1 MSLQFFNTNSK
12 RKEKFNP
19 ISNEIVKIYT
29 CGPTVYNTAHIG
41 NFRTFLFEDLL
52 KRFLIYKG
60 YNVYHVMNI
69 TDVDDKTIKKAKR
82 DKKIFQELTSK
93 YLAQFMDD
101 IEFLKIIPADIYP
114 KATDHIEEMI
124 EMITNLQKDEIAY
137 LSKDNSV
144 YFDLSKDKGYGRL
157 INFNQSELKHTERVI
172 NDEYSKDNPQD
183 FSLWKS
189 WTNEDGDIFWNSP
202 WGKGRP
208 GWHIEC
214 SAMSIKYLGEHF
226 DIHCGGVDNIFPHHE
241 NELAQSISVTGKP
254 FVNYWIHSEHLHLKG
269 DKMSKTQGNFFT
281 IPDLISKGFLAEEIR
296 FVMLSAHY
304 RTKLTFSL
312 EQCLESRSAI
322 QRISSLYN
330 RLKNFSNGNLDKF
343 KLPSEYD
350 NFILSLDNDLDT
362 PKAFASFFKWIR
374 YINKKLDNDQ
384 IMNSEEVNG
393 GIKFLN
399 IVDSIFGVLIKE
411 NSAPKKIN
419 RLAAER
425 EKYRKMGEWGK
436 ADLVRDKMHE
446 LGWVVED
453 GPDGPSIKPKK

>member
-254 FVNYWIHSEHLHLKG
+254 FVNYWMHSEHLHLKG

-350 NFILSLDNDLDT
+350 NFILALDNDLDT

-411 NSAPKKIN
+411 NAIPKKIN
-419 RLAAER
+419 RLVSER

>member
-82 DKKIFQELTSK
+82 DKKLFQELTSK

-157 INFNQSELKHTERVI
+157 INLNQSELKHTERVI

-241 NELAQSISVTGKP
+241 NELAQSISVTRKP

-330 RLKNFSNGNLDKF
+330 RLKNISNNNLEKF
-343 KLPSEYD
+343 ILPSEYE
-350 NFILSLDNDLDT
+350 NFILALDNDLDT

-419 RLAAER
+419 RLVAER
-425 EKYRKMGEWGK
+425 EKYRKMGEWGE

-446 LGWVVED
+446 LGWIVED
-453 GPDGPSIKPKK
+453 GPDGPSVKPKK

>member
-82 DKKIFQELTSK
+82 DKKLFQELTSK

-330 RLKNFSNGNLDKF
+330 RLKNFSDGNLDKF
-343 KLPSEYD
+343 NLPSEYD
-350 NFILSLDNDLDT
+350 NFILALDNDLDT

-374 YINKKLDNDQ
+374 YVNTKLDNDQ
-384 IMNSEEVNG
+384 SMNNEEVNG

-411 NSAPKKIN
+411 NSVPKKIH

-425 EKYRKMGEWGK
+425 EKYRKMGEWRE
-436 ADLVRDKMHE
+436 ADLVRDKMQE
-446 LGWVVED
+446 LGWIVED
-453 GPDGPSIKPKK
+453 GPEGPSIKPKK

>member
-69 TDVDDKTIKKAKR
+69 TDVDDKTIKQAKR
-82 DKKIFQELTSK
+82 DKKLFQELTSK
-93 YLAQFMDD
+93 YSAQFMED
-101 IEFLKIIPADIYP
+101 IKFLKIIPADVYP

-124 EMITNLQKDEIAY
+124 EMITNLQNDEIAY

-157 INFNQSELKHTERVI
+157 INLNQSELKHTERVI

-241 NELAQSISVTGKP
+241 NELAQSILVTRKP

-269 DKMSKTQGNFFT
+269 DKMSKTQGNFLT

-330 RLKNFSNGNLDKF
+330 RLKNISNNNLEKF
-343 KLPSEYD
+343 ILPSEYE
-350 NFILSLDNDLDT
+350 NFILALDNDLDT

-374 YINKKLDNDQ
+374 YINTKLDNNQ
-384 IMNSEEVNG
+384 IINSEEVNG

-411 NSAPKKIN
+411 NSAPKKIH
-419 RLAAER
+419 RLVAER
-425 EKYRKMGEWGK
+425 EKYRKMGEWGE

-446 LGWVVED
+446 LGWIVED
-453 GPDGPSIKPKK
+453 GPDGPSVKPKK

>member
-82 DKKIFQELTSK
+82 DKKLFQELTSK

-254 FVNYWIHSEHLHLKG
+254 FVNYWMHSEHLHLKG
-269 DKMSKTQGNFFT
+269 DKMSKTQGNFYT

-411 NSAPKKIN
+411 NSVPKKIN
-419 RLAAER
+419 RLVAER

>member
-1 MSLQFFNTNSK
+1 MPLQFFNTNSK

-82 DKKIFQELTSK
+82 DKKLFQELTSK
-93 YLAQFMDD
+93 YSAQFMED
-101 IEFLKIIPADIYP
+101 IKFLKIIPADVYP

-384 IMNSEEVNG
+384 IMNIEEVNG

-419 RLAAER
+419 RLIAER

>member
-1 MSLQFFNTNSK
+1 MSLQFYNTISQ

-82 DKKIFQELTSK
+82 DKKLFQELTSK

-101 IEFLKIIPADIYP
+101 IEFLKIVPADIYP

-157 INFNQSELKHTERVI
+157 INLNQSELKHTERVI
-172 NDEYSKDNPQD
+172 NDEYSKENPQD

-189 WTNEDGDIFWNSP
+189 WTNEDGDIFWDSP

-241 NELAQSISVTGKP
+241 NELAQSISATSKP

-269 DKMSKTQGNFFT
+269 DKMSKTQGNFLT

-312 EQCLESRSAI
+312 EQCSESRSAI

-330 RLKNFSNGNLDKF
+330 RLKNISDGNLEIF
-343 KLPSEYD
+343 KLPSEYQD
-350 NFILSLDNDLDT
+350 FISALDNDLDT
-362 PKAFASFFKWIR
+362 PRAFASFFKWIR
-374 YINKKLDNDQ
+374 YINTKLDNNQ
-384 IMNSEEVNG
+384 IMNNEEVNG

-399 IVDSIFGVLIKE
+399 IVDSVFGVLIKE
-411 NSAPKKIN
+411 NSPPKKIH
-419 RLAAER
+419 RLVDER
-425 EKYRKMGEWGK
+425 EKYRKMGEWGE
-436 ADLVRDKMHE
+436 ADLVRYKIQD
-446 LGWVVED
+446 LGWIVED

>member
-82 DKKIFQELTSK
+82 DKKLFQELTSK

-254 FVNYWIHSEHLHLKG
+254 FVNYWMHSEHLHLKG

-350 NFILSLDNDLDT
+350 NFILALDNDLDT

-419 RLAAER
+419 RLVAER

>member
-82 DKKIFQELTSK
+82 DKKLFQELTSK

-330 RLKNFSNGNLDKF
+330 RLKIFSDGNLDKF
-343 KLPSEYD
+343 NLPSEYD
-350 NFILSLDNDLDT
+350 NFILALDNDLDT

-419 RLAAER
+419 RLVAER
-425 EKYRKMGEWGK
+425 EKYRKMGKWGK

>member
-82 DKKIFQELTSK
+82 DKKLFQELTSK

-350 NFILSLDNDLDT
+350 NFILALDNDLDT

-419 RLAAER
+419 RLVAER

>member
-82 DKKIFQELTSK
+82 DKKLFQELTSK
-93 YLAQFMDD
+93 YSAQFMED
-101 IEFLKIIPADIYP
+101 IKFLKIIPADVYP

-269 DKMSKTQGNFFT
+269 DKMSKTQGNFYT

-322 QRISSLYN
+322 ERISSLYN

-419 RLAAER
+419 RLVAER
-425 EKYRKMGEWGK
+425 EKYRKMGKWGK

>member
-1 MSLQFFNTNSK
+1 MSLQFYNTISQQ
-12 RKEKFNP
+12 KEKFNP
-19 ISNEIVKIYT
+19 ISDEIVKIYT
-29 CGPTVYNTAHIG
+29 CGPTVYDSAHIG

-69 TDVDDKTIKKAKR
+69 TDVDDKTIKQAKR
-82 DKKIFQELTSK
+82 DKKLFQELTSK
-93 YLAQFMDD
+93 YSAQFMED
-101 IEFLKIIPADIYP
+101 IKFLKIIPADVYP

-124 EMITNLQKDEIAY
+124 EMITNLQNDEIAY

-157 INFNQSELKHTERVI
+157 INLNQSELKHTERVI

-269 DKMSKTQGNFFT
+269 DKMSKTQGNFLT

-330 RLKNFSNGNLDKF
+330 RLKNISNNNLEKF
-343 KLPSEYD
+343 NLPSEYE
-350 NFILSLDNDLDT
+350 NFILALDNDLDT

-374 YINKKLDNDQ
+374 YINTKLDNNQ
-384 IMNSEEVNG
+384 IINSEEVNG

-411 NSAPKKIN
+411 NSAPKKIH
-419 RLAAER
+419 RLVAER
-425 EKYRKMGEWGK
+425 EKYRKMGEWGE

-446 LGWVVED
+446 LGWIVED

>member
-1 MSLQFFNTNSK
+1 MSLQFFNTNSQ
-12 RKEKFNP
+12 RKENFNP

-82 DKKIFQELTSK
+82 DKKLFQELTSK

-350 NFILSLDNDLDT
+350 NFILALDNDLDT

-419 RLAAER
+419 RLVAER
-425 EKYRKMGEWGK
+425 EKYRKMGKWGK

>member
-82 DKKIFQELTSK
+82 DKKLFQELTSK
-93 YLAQFMDD
+93 YSAQFMED
-101 IEFLKIIPADIYP
+101 IKFLKIIPADVYP

-254 FVNYWIHSEHLHLKG
+254 FVNYWMHSEHLHLKG

-350 NFILSLDNDLDT
+350 NFILALDNDLDT

-411 NSAPKKIN
+411 NAIPKKIN
-419 RLAAER
+419 RLVSER

>member
-1 MSLQFFNTNSK
+1 MPLQFYNTITH

-19 ISNEIVKIYT
+19 ISDKIVKIYT
-29 CGPTVYNTAHIG
+29 CGPTVYNSAHIG

-52 KRFLIYKG
+52 KRYLIYKG

-69 TDVDDKTIKKAKR
+69 TDVDDKTIKRAKK
-82 DKKIFQELTSK
+82 DKKLFEKLTSK
-93 YLAQFMDD
+93 YLALFMKD

-114 KATDHIEEMI
+114 RATDHIEEMI
-124 EMITNLQKDEIAY
+124 QMIANLEKDGIAY

-144 YFDLSKDKGYGRL
+144 YFQLSKDKDYGRL
-157 INFNQSELKHTERVI
+157 INLNLSELKSTDRVI

-189 WTNEDGDIFWNSP
+189 WDSEDGDIFWDSP
-202 WGKGRP
+202 WGRGRP
-208 GWHIEC
+208 GWHVEC

-312 EQCLESRSAI
+312 EQGLESRSAV

-330 RLKNFSNGNLDKF
+330 RLKNISNGNLDKF

-350 NFILSLDNDLDT
+350 NFILALDNDLDT

-411 NSAPKKIN
+411 NSAPKKIH

-425 EKYRKMGEWGK
+425 EKYRKMGEWRE
-436 ADLVRDKMHE
+436 ADLVRDKMQE
-446 LGWVVED
+446 LGWIVED
-453 GPDGPSIKPKK
+453 GPEGPSIKPKK

>member
-1 MSLQFFNTNSK
+1 MSLQFFNTNSQ

-82 DKKIFQELTSK
+82 DKKLFQELTSK

-254 FVNYWIHSEHLHLKG
+254 FVNYWMHSEHLHLKG

-350 NFILSLDNDLDT
+350 NFILALDNDLDT

-419 RLAAER
+419 RLVAER

-446 LGWVVED
+446 FGWLVED
-453 GPDGPSIKPKK
+453 GPDGPSIRPKK

>member
-1 MSLQFFNTNSK
+1 MSLQFFNTNSQ
-12 RKEKFNP
+12 RKENFNP

-82 DKKIFQELTSK
+82 DKKLFQELTSK
-93 YLAQFMDD
+93 YSAQFMED
-101 IEFLKIIPADIYP
+101 IKFLKIIPADVYP

-269 DKMSKTQGNFFT
+269 DKMSKTQGNFYT

-350 NFILSLDNDLDT
+350 NFILALDNDLDT

-411 NSAPKKIN
+411 NSVPKKIN

-446 LGWVVED
+446 LGWLVED